1 MQCVPRDGGWGGD
14 GVLCLWAEN
23 PDGSIGSTV
32 HAPSTPRASR
42 AGQHEA
48 PIATV
53 HDSPRRGL
61 YTAQDTRCTRGTR
74 AGPFL
79 RDRSG
84 IVTGDDG
91 WVRPLRGLRDSAT
104 ERAAEECDSVRGYS
118 AGVCALDVV
127 SECGHFVSF
136 LMPSDSAVR
145 NNVSTVT
152 TTCRMRSTRTDVRA
166 HTHARARTHTRARA
180 RTRTHTHAHLHACT
194 RTRAQSI
201 HCTRQH
207 PMPNARTHP
216 SAAPGLHGTEPQAPA
231 EKAAPTDGRDVVR
244 VRRLRWHHRPLWP
257 ALPLGPSLGD

>member
-1 MQCVPRDGGWGGD
+1 MYSGY
-14 GVLCLWAEN
+14 
-23 PDGSIGSTV
+23 S
-32 HAPSTPRASR
+32 
-42 AGQHEA
+42 
-48 PIATV
+48 
-53 HDSPRRGL
+53 
-61 YTAQDTRCTRGTR
+61 

-166 HTHARARTHTRARA
+166 RTHARARTHTHARA
-180 RTRTHTHAHLHACT
+180 HAHEHTRTHTYTRARAHAHRVYTARDNTQYRKTRAHTPQPRPACMAPSHKHQPRRPPRRTRCHARAQAPMAPPPALARATLGALPGRLTERRPASMDAFGVRRQMRRRFLPT
-194 RTRAQSI
+194 RTR
-201 HCTRQH
+201 
-207 PMPNARTHP
+207 P
-216 SAAPGLHGTEPQAPA
+216 S
-231 EKAAPTDGRDVVR
+231 
-244 VRRLRWHHRPLWP
+244 
-257 ALPLGPSLGD
+257 PLGTSGARP

>member
-1 MQCVPRDGGWGGD
+1 
-14 GVLCLWAEN
+14 
-23 PDGSIGSTV
+23 V

-53 HDSPRRGL
+53 HDSSRRGL
-61 YTAQDTRCTRGTR
+61 YTAQDTWGTRGTQ

-152 TTCRMRSTRTDVRA
+152 TTCRMRKTRTDVRA
-166 HTHARARTHTRARA
+166 HIHARAC
-180 RTRTHTHAHLHACT
+180 TRTQTHAHLHARACAHAHRVYT
-194 RTRAQSI
+194 ARDNTQYRKTRAHTPQPRPACMAPSHKHQPRRPPQRTRC
-201 HCTRQH
+201 H
-207 PMPNARTHP
+207 AR
-216 SAAPGLHGTEPQAPA
+216 SQAPM
-231 EKAAPTDGRDVVR
+231 APPPTLARATLG
-244 VRRLRWHHRPLWP
+244 
-257 ALPLGPSLGD
+257 PLGD